1 MAGIEQQDQDSAVRR
16 WCILRTAGPRT
27 LPLCRALTSLGYDA
41 WAPQLTIRRRRP
53 RSKQTIEIDAPI
65 LPTFV
70 FLRSDLLGDL
80 YRLMALPTSPLPA
93 FRLFTYAGRVPLI
106 GEAQMR
112 SLRQEEANEQ
122 AKRSALLERE
132 RLIAER
138 SQRHRERA
146 MLRASARTYEA
157 GDRVTVTQPAFAGMT
172 GVVERG
178 AGKAAVVNLGGS
190 ITVTIEAWLLE
201 PVGVKGEHTL
211 MGAAA

>member
-1 MAGIEQQDQDSAVRR
+1 MAGIEQQDQDGAVQR

-27 LPLCRALTSLGYDA
+27 LPLCRALVSLGYDA

-70 FLRSDLLGDL
+70 FLRSNLLGDL

-93 FRLFTYAGRVPLI
+93 FRLFTYAGRVPVI
-106 GEAQMR
+106 GEGQIQ
-112 SLRQEEANEQ
+112 SLRQEETQEQ
-122 AKRSALLERE
+122 AKRSAMLERE
-132 RLIAER
+132 RLISER
-138 SQRHRERA
+138 SERHRERA
-146 MLRASARTYEA
+146 ALRASARTYEA

-190 ITVTIEAWLLE
+190 ITVTIEAWLLA
-201 PVGVKGEHTL
+201 PIGVNGEHIR

>member
-1 MAGIEQQDQDSAVRR
+1 MAVMRQQEEGAAVQR

-70 FLRSDLLGDL
+70 FLRSDLLDDL
-80 YRLMALPTSPLPA
+80 YSLMALPTSPLPP
-93 FRLFTYAGRVPLI
+93 FRLFTYSGRVPLI
-106 GEAQMR
+106 GEGQMR

-122 AKRSALLERE
+122 VKHSALLERE

-146 MLRASARTYEA
+146 ILRASAQTYEK

-178 AGKAAVVNLGGS
+178 LGKAAVVNLGGS

-201 PVGVKGEHTL
+201 PAGVKREQACK
-211 MGAAA
+211 AAAA